1 MIQERNDVLLDDVGS
16 GFSLTAFF
24 VFVDD
29 VVDLFQS
36 FNNHNS
42 ISSVGVF
49 TRLDEP
55 SVSSLGLEAVLDL
68 IVRIVLFGFFFF
80 LDFLLSFIILNQKIV
95 KLFVSLFLDMKS
107 HGNVDE
113 RILFSAFVVSF

>member
-29 VVDLFQS
+29 VVDLFKS

-49 TRLDEP
+49 TGLDEP

-80 LDFLLSFIILNQKIV
+80 LNFLLSFVVLNQEVV
-95 KLFVSLFLDMKS
+95 KLFVSLFLDMES

-113 RILFSAFVVSF
+113 WILLFAFVISL

>member
-1 MIQERNDVLLDDVGS
+1 LDDVGS

-29 VVDLFQS
+29 VVDLFKS

-49 TRLDEP
+49 TGLDEP

-80 LDFLLSFIILNQKIV
+80 LNFLLSFVVLNQEVV
-95 KLFVSLFLDMKS
+95 KLFVSLFLDMES

-113 RILFSAFVVSF
+113 WILLFAFVISL

>member
-1 MIQERNDVLLDDVGS
+1 MGS
-16 GFSLTAFF
+16 WFSLTAFF

-29 VVDLFQS
+29 VVDLFKS

-49 TRLDEP
+49 PRLDEP

-68 IVRIVLFGFFFF
+68 IVRIVLFAFFFF
-80 LDFLLSFIILNQKIV
+80 LNFLLSFVVLNQEIV
-95 KLFVSLFLDMKS
+95 KLLVSLFLDMES
-107 HGNVDE
+107 HGNADE
-113 RILFSAFVVSF
+113 RILVSAFVVSF